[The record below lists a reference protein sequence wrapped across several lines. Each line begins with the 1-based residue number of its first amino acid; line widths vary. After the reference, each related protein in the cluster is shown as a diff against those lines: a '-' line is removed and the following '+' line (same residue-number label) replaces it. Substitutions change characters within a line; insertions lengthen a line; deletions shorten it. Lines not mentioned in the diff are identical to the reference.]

1 MPKLVVNPGTPQARE
16 FELKPGTNY
25 LGRGFANDFKIEDPS
40 VSGSHAEI
48 VLNGAAVMVKDLGS
62 TNGTFINRSQV
73 TEAALQPGHML
84 RLGGVEM
91 LFQSDVTAS
100 EPVNSTVPGLTAMPP
115 PPQAN
120 GVRIVAPNSPPPAP
134 RLSSPTVATT
144 LTPRITP
151 TVMTAAP
158 PVASPIAPAVMTA
171 EPPISAPPMAPPLA
185 PAIVPGMVE
194 APPGMTTC
202 KYHPKAAGQW
212 LCQQCRLLFCSLC
225 VSTRRTESGTGYFC
239 RKCGNECAPVKVKH
253 VVTKEKALKT
263 YSDMEVLMRAIGF
276 GFGAAVLAGVL
287 WTGFA
292 ALTQFDIPPIFCAAT
307 GALCGY
313 GVKLG
318 CQDRPGVI
326 FSLMAV
332 GFCLLGVIFGK
343 VGMIIVTHNTILGIS
358 SMAYGL
364 FGLMVGFFLAW
375 KFGGGDF

>member
-1 MPKLVVNPGTPQARE
+1 
-16 FELKPGTNY
+16 
-25 LGRGFANDFKIEDPS
+25 
-40 VSGSHAEI
+40 
-48 VLNGAAVMVKDLGS
+48 
-62 TNGTFINRSQV
+62 
-73 TEAALQPGHML
+73 
-84 RLGGVEM
+84 
-91 LFQSDVTAS
+91 
-100 EPVNSTVPGLTAMPP
+100 
-115 PPQAN
+115 
-120 GVRIVAPNSPPPAP
+120 
-134 RLSSPTVATT
+134 
-144 LTPRITP
+144 
-151 TVMTAAP
+151 
-158 PVASPIAPAVMTA
+158 
-171 EPPISAPPMAPPLA
+171 
-185 PAIVPGMVE
+185 MVE

-212 LCQQCRLLFCSLC
+212 LCQQCTLLFCSLC

-239 RKCGNECAPVKVKH
+239 RKCGNECAPVKVKY
-253 VVTKEKALKT
+253 VATKEKAIKN
-263 YSDMEVLMRAIGF
+263 YSDMTILLRAVGF

-292 ALTQFDIPPIFCAAT
+292 ALTQFDVPPIFCAAT

-343 VGMIIVTHNTILGIS
+343 IGMIIVTHNTILGIS
-358 SMAYGL
+358 SLAYGL